1 MIPRDPSVPA
11 SSPEGASL
19 DLGAERREYEGD
31 RLLES
36 EAPSDPLVLFA
47 LWLQR
52 ALDEGLLDATA
63 MSLSTCAPDGSPSSR
78 MLLLKA
84 QDARGFVFYTRYST
98 QKCVDLQANPAG
110 ALLFHW
116 RELNRQVRVEG
127 HLERVTRAESEAY
140 FATRPRLSQ
149 LSARA
154 ASGLGKVPNAELLET
169 RVQAET
175 ERWRDQPVPLPDDWG
190 GFRALPRRIEF
201 WQGRP
206 NRLHDR
212 LVYER
217 SLDGTWARYRLAP

>member
-1 MIPRDPSVPA
+1 
-11 SSPEGASL
+11 
-19 DLGAERREYEGD
+19 
-31 RLLES
+31 
-36 EAPSDPLVLFA
+36 
-47 LWLQR
+47 
-52 ALDEGLLDATA
+52 
-63 MSLSTCAPDGSPSSR
+63 
-78 MLLLKA
+78 MLLLKG

-98 QKCVDLQANPAG
+98 QKCVDLLANPQG

-116 RELNRQVRVEG
+116 RELNRQVRIEAQ
-127 HLERVTRAESEAY
+127 LERVTRTESEAY

-154 ASGLGKVPNAELLET
+154 ASGLGKVSNAELLEA
-169 RVQAET
+169 RVQAES
-175 ERWRDQPVPLPDDWG
+175 ERWRDQAVPMPDDWG

-217 SLDGTWARYRLAP
+217 APDGSWSRFRLAP